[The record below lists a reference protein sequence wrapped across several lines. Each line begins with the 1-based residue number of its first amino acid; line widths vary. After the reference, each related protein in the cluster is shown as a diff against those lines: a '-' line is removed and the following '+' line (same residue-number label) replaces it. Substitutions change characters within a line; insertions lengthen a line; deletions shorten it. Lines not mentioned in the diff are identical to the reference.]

1 MRVRPWPD
9 RFLVAFSLA
18 GEQRDLVRPI
28 AEAVEHELGRGTVFF
43 DEWFEDYIAGSDGD
57 LSLQAIYSRTSDM
70 VVACVSGDYDV
81 KYWTQIEADV
91 IRARHRPEPSVD
103 AADDRSRL
111 SVLPLRVGDG
121 EARGFPSTVI
131 VPDAR
136 KRTPAQTAQLI
147 VNRLI
152 KQNACVA
159 RAVILDKVRFACD
172 ESTGDAQAWHYLAE
186 AVERYDAFL
195 TPTAFDEAQVVELKN
210 IVQTHTGTNTA
221 SKRIDLRAWAM
232 RLKAA
237 DGSC

>member
-1 MRVRPWPD
+1 
-9 RFLVAFSLA
+9 
-18 GEQRDLVRPI
+18 
-28 AEAVEHELGRGTVFF
+28 
-43 DEWFEDYIAGSDGD
+43 
-57 LSLQAIYSRTSDM
+57 M

-103 AADDRSRL
+103 AGDDRSRL

-136 KRTPAQTAQLI
+136 KRTPGQTAQLI

-152 KQNACVA
+152 KQNVCVV

-172 ESTGDAQAWHYLAE
+172 EGTGDAKAWYYLAE
-186 AVERYDAFL
+186 GIE
-195 TPTAFDEAQVVELKN
+195 
-210 IVQTHTGTNTA
+210 
-221 SKRIDLRAWAM
+221 
-232 RLKAA
+232 
-237 DGSC
+237 